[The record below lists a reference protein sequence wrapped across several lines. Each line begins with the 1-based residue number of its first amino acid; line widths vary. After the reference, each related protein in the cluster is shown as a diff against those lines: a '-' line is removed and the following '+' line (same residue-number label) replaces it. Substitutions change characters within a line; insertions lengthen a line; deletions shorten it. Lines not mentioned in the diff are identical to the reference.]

1 MHFLKWGQQIR
12 ARVAPPPSFGQCP
25 KENVFFSID
34 VVTNVDDTRTSEC
47 SLTCPKIN
55 FSVFC
60 HYLGGPFT
68 YPVCKNEQNDQH
80 IRTILPDARKIRLD
94 CQMLVQA

>member
-1 MHFLKWGQQIR
+1 MGPTNSGKGSPSPLIR
-12 ARVAPPPSFGQCP
+12 AMPER
-25 KENVFFSID
+25 KRFFSID
-34 VVTNVDDTRTSEC
+34 VVPNVDDTRTSEC